1 MPQGLVQPS
10 NKILHSGF
18 PVYREYEVRTAGGCY
33 PGRLVQH
40 DTNEWDV
47 KVAESGSAVVLGV
60 LDVEPTELRT
70 TIYGTGDQARV
81 ITGDCVVLLKA
92 VSGATIDEGTLVQAG
107 DSGMVIESTD
117 ATKAVGKA
125 LQVKTGITAA
135 WILVK
140 LTLV

>member
-1 MPQGLVQPS
+1 MPQGVVQPS
-10 NKILHSGF
+10 NSILHSGD
-18 PVYREYEVRTAGGCY
+18 PVYREYEIKTADNCF

-47 KVAESGSAVVLGV
+47 KVADSGSAVVLGV

-70 TIYGTGDQARV
+70 TIYDAADQARI

-92 VSGATIDEGTLVQAG
+92 VSGATIDEGTKVQAATG
-107 DSGMVIESTD
+107 GKVIESTD
-117 ATKAVGKA
+117 ATKAVGYS
-125 LQVKTGITAA
+125 LQAKTGATDE